1 MYNILHINTKTSF
14 SKLKFPLQRVRGL
27 IILFTCLFC
36 VCNTHAQQ
44 LPKASPEEVG
54 ISSLH
59 LKFADDIIEK
69 AISDKEIPGAVLA
82 VVKDGKMA
90 YLKAYGNKEVYPNT
104 VKMDENAVFDLA
116 SLTKPIATA
125 TSAMILIERGQLRLL
140 DKVNLFIPDFQGWKK
155 PDGKTV
161 DIRVIDLMTHT
172 SGLPP
177 YASVEMLEKQFGSP
191 NPNAL
196 INYIATCKRDFEP
209 QTAMQYSC
217 LNYITLQRIIET
229 ISKQNLREFAKKNIF
244 DVLGMQH
251 TDFQPKGETL
261 ERTAPT
267 ERQKDGSV
275 LRGVVH
281 DPLARI
287 MNGGISGNAGLFS
300 DANDLAI
307 LAAALQNGGEYNGKR
322 ILSPLG
328 VKTLCTVPRQVA
340 QFGRTPGWDVFSAY
354 SSNSGDLLGPTT
366 YGHTGYTGTSVVI
379 DPDNK
384 LAVILLT
391 NRAHPNDRG
400 DVIRLRSI
408 VANTVAASIVKL
420 QAEQQGAAIPATP
433 SAITETHYSRRV
445 RQFDQEPQ
453 ITPNDII
460 MLGNSITEGGKWNSL
475 LGIENVRNRGISG
488 DIASGVFSR
497 MYQIANGKPQKVFLL
512 IGINDISKNIP
523 NDTILENIQ
532 KIVVEIKTKSPSTE
546 IYLQSIL
553 PFNQS
558 MRGNTRLENK
568 EKTVLEANNRIK
580 ALSLKHKIHYIDI
593 YPLFV
598 EKNTDILKK
607 DFTYDG
613 LHLNNEGY
621 KVWAKELKKQL

>member
-1 MYNILHINTKTSF
+1 MYPWLSD
-14 SKLKFPLQRVRGL
+14 R
-27 IILFTCLFC
+27 
-36 VCNTHAQQ
+36 
-44 LPKASPEEVG
+44 
-54 ISSLH
+54 
-59 LKFADDIIEK
+59 DI
-69 AISDKEIPGAVLA
+69 
-82 VVKDGKMA
+82 
-90 YLKAYGNKEVYPNT
+90 
-104 VKMDENAVFDLA
+104 
-116 SLTKPIATA
+116 
-125 TSAMILIERGQLRLL
+125 
-140 DKVNLFIPDFQGWKK
+140 
-155 PDGKTV
+155 
-161 DIRVIDLMTHT
+161 
-172 SGLPP
+172 
-177 YASVEMLEKQFGSP
+177 
-191 NPNAL
+191 
-196 INYIATCKRDFEP
+196 
-209 QTAMQYSC
+209 
-217 LNYITLQRIIET
+217 
-229 ISKQNLREFAKKNIF
+229 
-244 DVLGMQH
+244 
-251 TDFQPKGETL
+251 
-261 ERTAPT
+261 
-267 ERQKDGSV
+267 
-275 LRGVVH
+275 
-281 DPLARI
+281 
-287 MNGGISGNAGLFS
+287 
-300 DANDLAI
+300 
-307 LAAALQNGGEYNGKR
+307 
-322 ILSPLG
+322 
-328 VKTLCTVPRQVA
+328 
-340 QFGRTPGWDVFSAY
+340 FSAY

-453 ITPNDII
+453 ITPNDIV

-532 KIVVEIKTKSPSTE
+532 KIVVDIKTKSPATE

-568 EKTVLEANNRIK
+568 EKTVLEANNKIK

>member
-1 MYNILHINTKTSF
+1 M
-14 SKLKFPLQRVRGL
+14 
-27 IILFTCLFC
+27 
-36 VCNTHAQQ
+36 
-44 LPKASPEEVG
+44 
-54 ISSLH
+54 
-59 LKFADDIIEK
+59 
-69 AISDKEIPGAVLA
+69 
-82 VVKDGKMA
+82 
-90 YLKAYGNKEVYPNT
+90 
-104 VKMDENAVFDLA
+104 
-116 SLTKPIATA
+116 
-125 TSAMILIERGQLRLL
+125 
-140 DKVNLFIPDFQGWKK
+140 
-155 PDGKTV
+155 
-161 DIRVIDLMTHT
+161 
-172 SGLPP
+172 
-177 YASVEMLEKQFGSP
+177 
-191 NPNAL
+191 
-196 INYIATCKRDFEP
+196 
-209 QTAMQYSC
+209 
-217 LNYITLQRIIET
+217 
-229 ISKQNLREFAKKNIF
+229 
-244 DVLGMQH
+244 
-251 TDFQPKGETL
+251 
-261 ERTAPT
+261 
-267 ERQKDGSV
+267 
-275 LRGVVH
+275 
-281 DPLARI
+281 
-287 MNGGISGNAGLFS
+287 
-300 DANDLAI
+300 
-307 LAAALQNGGEYNGKR
+307 
-322 ILSPLG
+322 
-328 VKTLCTVPRQVA
+328 
-340 QFGRTPGWDVFSAY
+340 
-354 SSNSGDLLGPTT
+354 
-366 YGHTGYTGTSVVI
+366 
-379 DPDNK
+379 
-384 LAVILLT
+384 LT